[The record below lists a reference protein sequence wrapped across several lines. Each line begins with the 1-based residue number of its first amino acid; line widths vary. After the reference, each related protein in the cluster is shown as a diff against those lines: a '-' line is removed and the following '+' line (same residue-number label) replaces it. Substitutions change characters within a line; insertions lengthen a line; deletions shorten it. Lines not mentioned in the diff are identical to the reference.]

1 MTPWAPSR
9 QQPGLAWFFAYRFT
23 SACLPY
29 LPVATACFLARGL
42 TMSQILVLSAVYFA
56 GTALLGIPLAR
67 LADRWGYRRALVVGA
82 GALALGAAFAAL
94 AHGHGV
100 FIAAQIALAAG
111 AALDSGTDSA
121 YLFQHLDRRGA
132 TLDEYRRHE
141 ARSAS
146 VKLLGNVVGF
156 ALGGL
161 LATWSPALPFAAGAL
176 FAALAA
182 LCATRLD
189 DAPRAVALRRGA
201 RLAHSVRTLF
211 AASDLR
217 RLLVLAALCAAMAR
231 VALSTAAPYLASL
244 DVTLVAIG
252 LLTAAGAVGAS
263 IAARSA
269 VPLCNRFGD
278 QTLLAALP
286 IALLACIIALGV
298 GAGAAIIA
306 LALLPQ
312 VLSGLHGPVWRS
324 HLNARIADSSCRATV
339 LAIDGTVARL
349 LCAGV
354 TTGLAA
360 LTSDS
365 GPRGALVACAA
376 IAAAILV
383 GLALLPSRGSRRMR
397 AAWAASGIAALV
409 LLRGPV
415 SSAVAD
421 PAARPTLITTHPIE
435 VEIDPTAAGEPA
447 APAAFLGS
455 DDDAILER
463 LCGDTISS
471 LEPLGQGSTVKFK
484 ARFTGDLK
492 AAVRPAQSLAAGN
505 FRADIAAYRL
515 SRELGLGTV
524 PPSCARTMKRAA
536 LDAAAGPA
544 LEKRLAD
551 EVRWSKDG
559 ATASVT
565 YWVKGVKTAELEK
578 NRRAWSALLA
588 QEADLEAASPRL
600 VEAAAEGSRLLVW
613 DFLIGNWDRWSGAN
627 TFRLGDDGPF
637 VWLDNAAGFGNES
650 ARSRARRAARLDGV
664 ERYSRQLVGA
674 LRAASDDDLRGALE
688 PAGLSD
694 RAIGELLERR
704 RLILARVDALV
715 AEHGDAAVLAFD

>member
-1 MTPWAPSR
+1 MHMAASSR
-9 QQPGLAWFFAYRFT
+9 QEDPALGWFFAYRFS

-42 TMSQILVLSAVYFA
+42 SMSQILVLSAVYFA

-141 ARSAS
+141 ARSAAI
-146 VKLLGNVVGF
+146 KLSGNVVGF

-176 FAALAA
+176 FAAVAA
-182 LCATRLD
+182 LSATRLA
-189 DAPRAVALRRGA
+189 DAPRAPA
-201 RLAHSVRTLF
+201 RTGSLTRSVRALF
-211 AASDLR
+211 AAADLR

-252 LLTAAGAVGAS
+252 LLTACGAVGAAV
-263 IAARSA
+263 AARAA
-269 VPLCNRFGD
+269 VPLANRFGD
-278 QTLLAALP
+278 QVLLAALP
-286 IALLACIIALGV
+286 IALLASIIGLGV

-306 LALLPQ
+306 LALVPQ
-312 VLSGLHGPVWRS
+312 VLSGLHAPVWRS

-349 LCAGV
+349 LCAAV

-360 LTSDS
+360 LTTES

-376 IAAAILV
+376 VAAAILV
-383 GLALLPSRGSRRMR
+383 ALALLPSRGSRRMR

-415 SSAVAD
+415 SSAVAG
-421 PAARPTLITTHPIE
+421 PTAEPTVVTTPTVEVE
-435 VEIDPTAAGEPA
+435 VEIPPA
-447 APAAFLGS
+447 AQAGFLGE
-455 DDDAILER
+455 DDDRILER
-463 LCGDTISS
+463 LCGEPVTA
-471 LEPLGQGSTVKFK
+471 LAPLGKGSTVKFK
-484 ARFTGDLK
+484 ARFAGDLE
-492 AAVRPAQSLAAGN
+492 AAVRPAQLLAAGN
-505 FRADIAAYRL
+505 FRADVAAYRL
-515 SRELGLGTV
+515 ARELGLGTV
-524 PPSCARTMKRAA
+524 PPSCARTVARAD
-536 LDAAAGPA
+536 LLAAA
-544 LEKRLAD
+544 D
-551 EVRWSKDG
+551 
-559 ATASVT
+559 
-565 YWVKGVKTAELEK
+565 
-578 NRRAWSALLA
+578 
-588 QEADLEAASPRL
+588 PRL
-600 VEAAAEGSRLLVW
+600 VEAAAEGSRLYLW
-613 DFLIGNWDRWSGAN
+613 DFLIANWDRWSGAN
-627 TFRLGDDGPF
+627 TFRIGEDGPF
-637 VWLDNAAGFGNES
+637 VWLDNAAGFGPES
-650 ARSRARRAARLDGV
+650 ERTRARRAARLDGV
-664 ERYSRQLVGA
+664 ERFSRSLVGA
-674 LRAASDDDLRGALE
+674 LRAASDDQLRAAVA
-688 PAGLSD
+688 PAGLSG
-694 RAIGELLERR
+694 RATAELLERR
-704 RLILARVDALV
+704 ALLLARIDRLV
-715 AEHGDAAVLAFD
+715 AEHGEAAVLAFD

>member
-42 TMSQILVLSAVYFA
+42 SMSQILVLSAVYFA

-100 FIAAQIALAAG
+100 FIAAQLALAAG
-111 AALDSGTDSA
+111 AVLDSGTDSA
-121 YLFQHLDRRGA
+121 YLFQHLDRRRA

-146 VKLLGNVVGF
+146 VKLSGNVVGF
-156 ALGGL
+156 AIGGL
-161 LATWSPALPFAAGAL
+161 FASWSPALPFAAGAL

-189 DAPRAVALRRGA
+189 AMPRAAAAPAG
-201 RLAHSVRTLF
+201 RLAASVRALF
-211 AASDLR
+211 RAADLR

-252 LLTAAGAVGAS
+252 VLTALGAVGAA
-263 IAARSA
+263 IAARGA

-286 IALLACIIALGV
+286 IALLACIIGLGL

-306 LALLPQ
+306 LALVPQ
-312 VLSGLHGPVWRS
+312 VLSGLHAPVWRS

-339 LAIDGTVARL
+339 LAIDGTFARL

-360 LTSDS
+360 LTSDG

-376 IAAAILV
+376 AAAAVLV
-383 GLALLPSRGSRRMR
+383 ALALFPSRGSRHMR

-415 SSAVAD
+415 SSAVAG
-421 PAARPTLITTHPIE
+421 PAAEPVLVTTQPLD
-435 VEIDPTAAGEPA
+435 V
-447 APAAFLGS
+447 
-455 DDDAILER
+455 DDDILARICAEPF
-463 LCGDTISS
+463 SA
-471 LEPLGQGSTVKFK
+471 LEPLGQGTTVEFK
-484 ARFTGDLK
+484 ARFAGDLD
-492 AAVRPAQSLAAGN
+492 AAVRPAQSLVAGN
-505 FRADIAAYRL
+505 FRADIAAYLL
-515 SRELGLGTV
+515 SREL
-524 PPSCARTMKRAA
+524 
-536 LDAAAGPA
+536 
-544 LEKRLAD
+544 
-551 EVRWSKDG
+551 
-559 ATASVT
+559 
-565 YWVKGVKTAELEK
+565 
-578 NRRAWSALLA
+578 
-588 QEADLEAASPRL
+588 
-600 VEAAAEGSRLLVW
+600 
-613 DFLIGNWDRWSGAN
+613 
-627 TFRLGDDGPF
+627 RLGSVRP
-637 VWLDNAAGFGNES
+637 
-650 ARSRARRAARLDGV
+650 
-664 ERYSRQLVGA
+664 
-674 LRAASDDDLRGALE
+674 
-688 PAGLSD
+688 P
-694 RAIGELLERR
+694 
-704 RLILARVDALV
+704 
-715 AEHGDAAVLAFD
+715 AVLAFD